1 MFVYYSASFDS
12 FLSKGIAK
20 GRNNTNMLRLLKH
33 VRILGG
39 GQNSERRNV
48 ERPIFRNYKIA
59 NIDMTKDELN
69 DNFIFEFIF

>member
-1 MFVYYSASFDS
+1 
-12 FLSKGIAK
+12 
-20 GRNNTNMLRLLKH
+20 MLRLLKH